1 MAKVGFSPD
10 AIRDI
15 KEHFEYHGD
24 YSAKA
29 EKRFADKFAEI
40 IEHLSEYPELGRERS
55 DISPS
60 LRGFPIK
67 ALRVTVF
74 YTFDKK
80 RDAVIVSR
88 VLRFRREIDAAFDD
102 E

>member
-15 KEHFEYHGD
+15 KEHLEYHGD
-24 YSAKA
+24 YSEKA

-40 IEHLSEYPELGRERS
+40 IEHLSEYPEIGRERL
-55 DISPS
+55 DISPL
-60 LRGFPIK
+60 LRGFPIN

-80 RDAVIVSR
+80 RDAVIVSH
-88 VLRFRREIDAAFDD
+88 VLRWERDIDDAFNSD
-102 E
+102 